1 MAFNF
6 GLIGAAGFVA
16 PRHMRAIRDTG
27 NVLLAAYDPN
37 DSVGVL
43 DSYFPNADFFTEFE
57 RFDRHIDKCRRA
69 AIGSAIDYI
78 SIASPNYLH
87 DSHIRF
93 ALRSGCHAICE
104 KPLVLNP
111 WNLDALEVIQNE
123 SGRQVNTIL
132 QLRYHPA
139 IARLRQIVNASA
151 TKQKRWAVDLTYI
164 TPRGKWYP
172 QSWKGD
178 SKKSGGIAT
187 NIGVHL
193 FDAMQYVFGRSHSQ
207 VVHYIDH
214 SRAGGFIAFEGA
226 DVRWFL
232 SIEQADLRLAAK
244 SAGATSFRA
253 LTLDGEPIDFSDG
266 FTNLHTQSYEEIL
279 AGRGFSISDCRPSIE
294 TVAFIRNT
302 TPNGIA
308 GDYHPLLQGLA
319 GESIFA

>member
-6 GLIGAAGFVA
+6 ALIGAAGFVA

-37 DSVGVL
+37 DSVGIL
-43 DSYFPNADFFTEFE
+43 DSYFPNAHFFTEFE
-57 RFDRHIDKCRRA
+57 RFDRHVDKCRRA
-69 AIGSAIDYI
+69 AGGSGIDYI
-78 SIASPNYLH
+78 AIASPNYLH

-93 ALRSGCHAICE
+93 ALKSGCNAICE

-111 WNLDALEVIQNE
+111 WNIDALEEVQNG
-123 SGRQVNTIL
+123 SGRQVNSIL

-139 IARLRQIVNASA
+139 ITRL
-151 TKQKRWAVDLTYI
+151 KQKFDASVSKEKRWSIELTYI
-164 TPRGKWYP
+164 TPRGKWYS

-178 SKKSGGIAT
+178 LKKSGGIAA

-193 FDAMQYVFGRSHSQ
+193 FDAMHYVFGSSHFQ
-207 VVHYIDH
+207 VVHHMDD
-214 SRAGGFIAFEGA
+214 SRAGGFISFESA

-232 SIEQADLRLAAK
+232 SIEQADLQFINK
-244 SAGATSFRA
+244 STELTGYRA
-253 LTLDGEPIDFSDG
+253 LTLDGEAIDFSDG
-266 FTNLHTQSYEEIL
+266 FTDLHTKSYEEIL

-302 TPNGIA
+302 PPRGVT
-308 GDYHPLLQGLA
+308 GDYHPLLRGLS
-319 GESIFA
+319 EKNFFA